1 MVTTVTM
8 VYSPQGGGDLD
19 DVDILDSFRETPI
32 SRFYLSPQM
41 STIDSAA
48 PKTINVTLTLPARKR
63 MTHAQ
68 SRERNERF
76 AAIVREMLHDPQVAS
91 MKKSRLLSYL
101 RAIIASEH
109 GITVPLSAAYKVM
122 ATVDERFTPKHRTTD

>member
-1 MVTTVTM
+1 M
-8 VYSPQGGGDLD
+8 VYSPQGDGDD
-19 DVDILDSFRETPI
+19 DDILNSFRGTPI

-41 STIDSAA
+41 STV
-48 PKTINVTLTLPARKR
+48 NVTLTLPARKR

-76 AAIVREMLHDPQVAS
+76 ASIVREMLHDPQVAS

-122 ATVDERFTPKHRTTD
+122 ATVDDRFTPKHRATE